1 MKEIILATSNK
12 GKVKEFNEMANKYGV
27 NFVSITMP
35 SVVEDG
41 LTFEENSLIKAKAV
55 RKLNKDKAIVSDD
68 SGLCIDCLDGK
79 PGIHTARYRNDL
91 ETYKERGQ
99 ALIEEVNKKNT
110 TRTAHF
116 VCVITLL
123 KTNGEYITFRGETKG
138 EIAKESMGTK
148 GHGYDPIF
156 FSYDLN
162 KTFGMADIEEK
173 DRVSHR
179 ARAFQKFIQWLKE
192 NEL

>member
-1 MKEIILATSNK
+1 
-12 GKVKEFNEMANKYGV
+12 
-27 NFVSITMP
+27 
-35 SVVEDG
+35 
-41 LTFEENSLIKAKAV
+41 
-55 RKLNKDKAIVSDD
+55 
-68 SGLCIDCLDGK
+68 
-79 PGIHTARYRNDL
+79 
-91 ETYKERGQ
+91 
-99 ALIEEVNKKNT
+99 
-110 TRTAHF
+110 
-116 VCVITLL
+116 
-123 KTNGEYITFRGETKG
+123 
-138 EIAKESMGTK
+138 MGTK